1 MTDSDIRPTPTSQQA
16 AWLWTAPEAQAV
28 LATRVGSILRTH
40 RRMRSQIQTAT
51 GDLLGYDKTYVS
63 AIELGKRRVTDVAS
77 LRHIAERNGV
87 PPHVLD
93 VTDIA
98 DTDFRAMFLSRAAT
112 AQMRAGDA
120 DAGAATGHEVLT
132 LVDGIRSARLDD
144 HLRTMLGE
152 ARQLAGAKPLR
163 TLLERGDTLLK
174 ERAAA

>member
-1 MTDSDIRPTPTSQQA
+1 MTDSDIRPTPMSRQA

-28 LATRVGSILRTH
+28 LATRVGSTLRTH
-40 RRMRSQIQTAT
+40 RRMRGQIQTAT

-93 VTDIA
+93 IA

-132 LVDGIRSARLDD
+132 LVDGIQSARLDD

-152 ARQLAGAKPLR
+152 ARQVTGAKPLR